1 MLKMT
6 SICEEEFWSSCP
18 RDLTDSEQSVLE
30 KGLNFAVSSKR
41 IQVTDIITAT
51 ESAIKHAKLQPTT
64 AEELRQRVSASI
76 LSAKTPRNNLTKNE
90 YRALDSLKKDKSI
103 TVLPADKGRCTV
115 LNSKDYDQKAKA
127 LLSDTKT
134 YALLKRDP
142 TGSIKTKVTN
152 NLKELEEK
160 GVIDFK
166 LKSKLYPT
174 ADSIRAFY
182 GLPKVHKEKAPLRPI
197 VSSIGAVTYEIAK
210 YLATVLGP
218 LVGQSEHHILNSKDF
233 ADKIAGL
240 VLDED
245 ETITS
250 FDVTAL
256 FTSIPPADAV
266 RAVHEA
272 LRVVEWVTLI
282 RFLFGMWH
290 Y

>member
-1 MLKMT
+1 M
-6 SICEEEFWSSCP
+6 
-18 RDLTDSEQSVLE
+18 
-30 KGLNFAVSSKR
+30 
-41 IQVTDIITAT
+41 
-51 ESAIKHAKLQPTT
+51 
-64 AEELRQRVSASI
+64 SASI

-103 TVLPADKGRCTV
+103 TVLPADKGRCTVV

-174 ADSIRAFY
+174 AESIPAFY
-182 GLPKVHKEKAPLRPI
+182 GLPKVHKENSPLRSI
-197 VSSIGAVTYEIAK
+197 VSSIGAVTYDIAK

-218 LVGQSEHHILNSKDF
+218 LVGQSEHHILNSR
-233 ADKIAGL
+233 KILLIKSQA
-240 VLDED
+240 
-245 ETITS
+245 S
-250 FDVTAL
+250 FWMKMKPSHL
-256 FTSIPPADAV
+256 SMSLLCSPAF
-266 RAVHEA
+266 R
-272 LRVVEWVTLI
+272 LQ
-282 RFLFGMWH
+282 MQ
-290 Y
+290 